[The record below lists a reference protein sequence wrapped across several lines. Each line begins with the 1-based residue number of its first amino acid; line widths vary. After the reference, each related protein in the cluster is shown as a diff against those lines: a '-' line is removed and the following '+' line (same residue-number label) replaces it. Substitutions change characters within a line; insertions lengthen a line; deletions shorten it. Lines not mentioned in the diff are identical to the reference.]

1 MRQRLKSYVKENTL
15 LCRSVYLIF
24 PKITRINIVF
34 ASLNKFLIILVALNT
49 QTQLPGRNIDPL
61 ILAMT
66 QQKILIIKEIVSGLS
81 GNTDPNTESGCKY
94 YSLKMWVL

>member
-34 ASLNKFLIILVALNT
+34 ASLNKFLIILSALNT

-66 QQKILIIKEIVSGLS
+66 QQK
-81 GNTDPNTESGCKY
+81 NTDNQRDSFRLIRKY
-94 YSLKMWVL
+94 RPKH